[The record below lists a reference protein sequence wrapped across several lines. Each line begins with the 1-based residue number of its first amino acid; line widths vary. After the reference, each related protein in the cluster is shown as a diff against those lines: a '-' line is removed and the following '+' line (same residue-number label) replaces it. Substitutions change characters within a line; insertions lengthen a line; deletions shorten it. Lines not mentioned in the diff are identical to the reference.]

1 VVLVLQRDVVGCV
14 RTLDDVDNADWN
26 EWSEMFDDATAIV
39 AWEQKRGS
47 LNVVSV
53 GRQLG
58 LPASVVQIMQGET
71 EMMGVR

>member
-1 VVLVLQRDVVGCV
+1 MLTGTSGLK
-14 RTLDDVDNADWN
+14 
-26 EWSEMFDDATAIV
+26 MFDDATAIV

-58 LPASVVQIMQGET
+58 LPASVVQIIQGD
-71 EMMGVR
+71 